1 MQIRNSSPLSLHA
14 LPLGA
19 ALALAAA
26 PLPALD
32 ILGSAPERRSE
43 QFPTDNAY
51 LLVPLPYSMPG
62 IGEGYF
68 LMGYFS
74 NMFGTTADGFITR
87 VGGDAEGWV
96 AQFDEVPLYKQ
107 TLFFNV
113 MDQRISKAAVNNY
126 KSRGMNSGKDD
137 YNIVEVNQADERHLG
152 LTLSLFERRLELT
165 SARLDSDFALTYIR
179 DPDGREISA
188 FDPPYRQSASSWR
201 HGISLDLT
209 DDHQDP
215 RKGIRLS
222 LHYADVPA
230 QIPSEP
236 DFFTLDSSLSLY
248 LPLYDNDTLALNY
261 YQSDANV
268 TRQGQ
273 TDPSAI
279 RTELGFNCDPLDTTC
294 LQAEQ
299 EIVDSFILQRTH
311 GTATSLGGNDRLR
324 SYPRGRFYGGHMAF
338 VGAEY
343 RMNFARDA
351 KPFNYFIWKDVTT
364 SLQLAFF
371 AEVGTVAE
379 ASSGLWQEQR
389 TSYGIGGRLLSA
401 SGSVYRADY
410 AVGDEGSEV
419 TLFFYYPWR

>member
-1 MQIRNSSPLSLHA
+1 MQMHKSPLLSLPA
-14 LPLGA
+14 LLLGA
-19 ALALAAA
+19 ALTLAAT
-26 PLPALD
+26 PLLAENLFAM
-32 ILGSAPERRSE
+32 APERRSE

-87 VGGDAEGWV
+87 VEGDAEGWV

-126 KSRGMNSGKDD
+126 KSRGMNTGKDD

-165 SARLDSDFALTYIR
+165 SSRNSANFALTYIR
-179 DPDGREISA
+179 DKDGNVISA
-188 FDPPYRQSASSWR
+188 FDPPYRQESSSWQ
-201 HGISLDLT
+201 HGLSLDLT

-215 RKGIRLS
+215 RKGLRLS
-222 LHYADVPA
+222 LRYADVPA
-230 QIPSEP
+230 QIPNEP

-248 LPLYDNDTLALNY
+248 LPLFDNDTLALNY

-268 TRQGQ
+268 TRKGQ
-273 TDPSAI
+273 TDPTAI
-279 RTELGFNCDPLDTTC
+279 RTELGFNCNPLDPAC

-299 EIVDSFILQRTH
+299 EIVDSFILQRTN

-379 ASSGLWQEQR
+379 SQGALWQEQR
-389 TSYGIGGRLLSA
+389 TSYGIGGRILSA

-419 TLFFYYPWR
+419 TLFFYYPW

>member
-1 MQIRNSSPLSLHA
+1 MKKHHISALSRLLFTA
-14 LPLGA
+14 VA
-19 ALALAAA
+19 AILSTPLAATD
-26 PLPALD
+26 LF
-32 ILGSAPERRSE
+32 SAVPERRTE
-43 QFPTDNAY
+43 QFPQDNAY

-74 NMFGTTADGFITR
+74 NLFGTTADGFITR
-87 VGGDAEGWV
+87 VEGDAEGWV
-96 AQFDEVPLYKQ
+96 AQFDEVPLHAK
-107 TLFFNV
+107 TLFLNI

-126 KSRGMNSGKDD
+126 KSRGMNTGEND

-152 LTLSLFERRLELT
+152 LTLSLYDRRLELT
-165 SARLDSDFALTYIR
+165 SSRNSSAFALTYIR
-179 DPDGREISA
+179 DKDGNVISA
-188 FDPPYRQSASSWR
+188 FDPPYREESSSWA
-201 HGISLDLT
+201 HGLNLDLT

-215 RKGIRLS
+215 RRGVRFS
-222 LHYADVPA
+222 LNYHDIPA
-230 QIPSEP
+230 QTQNDANYYTI
-236 DFFTLDSSLSLY
+236 DSSLSLY
-248 LPLYDNDTLALNY
+248 LPVLDNDTVALNY

-268 TRQGQ
+268 TREGQ
-273 TDPSAI
+273 TDPAAI
-279 RTELGFNCDPLDTTC
+279 RTELGFNCDPLDSSC

-299 EIVDSFILQRTH
+299 EIVDTFILQRTH

-324 SYPRGRFYGGHMAF
+324 SYPRGRFNGSHMAF
-338 VGAEY
+338 FGAEY

-379 ASSGLWQEQR
+379 STGGLWDEQR
-389 TSYGIGGRLLSA
+389 SSYGIGGRLLSA

-410 AVGDEGSEV
+410 AMGDEGSEI
-419 TLFFYYPWR
+419 TLFFYYPWK

>member
-1 MQIRNSSPLSLHA
+1 MQIRKSSPVSLHA
-14 LPLGA
+14 LLLGA
-19 ALALAAA
+19 TLALTAV

-32 ILGSAPERRSE
+32 ILDSAPERRSE

-96 AQFDEVPLYKQ
+96 TQFDEVPLYKK

-126 KSRGMNSGKDD
+126 KSRGMNTGKDD

-152 LTLSLFERRLELT
+152 LTLSLFERRLEFT
-165 SARLDSDFALTYIR
+165 SSHNSSNFALTYIR
-179 DPDGREISA
+179 DKDGNVISA
-188 FDPPYRQSASSWR
+188 FAPPYRQESSSWL
-201 HGISLDLT
+201 HGLTLDLT

-215 RKGIRLS
+215 RKGLRLGLS
-222 LHYADVPA
+222 YRDNPA
-230 QIPSEP
+230 QTANDP
-236 DFFTLDSSLSLY
+236 DFYTLDTSLSLY
-248 LPLYDNDTLALNY
+248 LPVFSNDTVALNY

-268 TRQGQ
+268 TREGQ
-273 TDPSAI
+273 TDPTAI
-279 RTELGFNCDPLDTTC
+279 RTELGFNCDPLDSSC

-299 EIVDSFILQRTH
+299 EIVDSFILQRSN

-324 SYPRGRFYGGHMAF
+324 SYPRGRFYGSHMAF
-338 VGAEY
+338 LGVEY
-343 RMNFARDA
+343 RMNFAREA

-371 AEVGTVAE
+371 AETGTVAE

-419 TLFFYYPWR
+419 TLFFYYPW